1 MKRLIKPL
9 LPLLILALGVGLF
22 VYLKQTRPEQEPAK
36 IRERLWRV
44 AVETLEPR
52 RLAPVLELYG
62 RVETPELLRAAA
74 PAPARV
80 ARVLVREGERVEAGQ
95 LLVELD
101 ARDFAPALAQASAQ
115 VAEIQAQIESEHN
128 RRASD
133 RAALEQERQL
143 LALAEDAVARAQSL
157 TRRQVGS
164 QTDLDQAEQE
174 LARQRLAVSTREQTL
189 ADHPARLR
197 ALEARLQ
204 NAEAQLAEA
213 RLTFERSRVVAPEA
227 ARVTAVS
234 VSAGDQVKSESL
246 LLELFALDSLEIRAR
261 IPAPYQN
268 ELARALA
275 DQGTLPAQALLDG
288 EALDLTL
295 VRLAGEAAA
304 SGLDAFFRIESERH
318 PLRPGQLLSLRLERP
333 AREAVV
339 ALPAGAVY
347 GGDRVYVLSEEGRMR
362 GVPIE
367 PLGAWFAP
375 DGEERLLARAPA
387 LEAGVELIVTHM
399 PNAVEGLRVEPV
411 R

>member
-1 MKRLIKPL
+1 MKRLIKSL
-9 LPLLILALGVGLF
+9 LPLLILALGLGLF
-22 VYLKQTRPEQEPAK
+22 VYLKQTRPQPEPAK

-52 RLAPVLELYG
+52 QLAPVLELYG

-74 PAPARV
+74 PATARV

-115 VAEIQAQIESEHN
+115 VAEIQAQIESEHT
-128 RRASD
+128 RHASD

-174 LARQRLAVSTREQTL
+174 RARQRLAVSTREQTL

-197 ALEARLQ
+197 VLEARLQ
-204 NAEAQLAEA
+204 AAEARLAEA
-213 RLTFERSRVVAPEA
+213 RLAFERSRVVAPEA
-227 ARVTAVS
+227 AIVTAVL
-234 VSAGDQVKSESL
+234 VSAGDQVKGDSV
-246 LLELFALDSLEIRAR
+246 LLELFGLDSLEIRAR
-261 IPAPYQN
+261 IPAPYQG

-288 EALDLTL
+288 EVLDLTL
-295 VRLAGEAAA
+295 VRLAGEASA
-304 SGLDAFFRIESERH
+304 SGIDAFFRIDGEGH
-318 PLRPGQLLSLRLERP
+318 LLRPGQLLTLHLERP
-333 AREAVV
+333 AHAGVV
-339 ALPAGAVY
+339 ALPTAAVY
-347 GGDRVYVLSEEGRMR
+347 GGERIYVLSKEGRMR
-362 GVPIE
+362 AMPIE
-367 PLGAWFAP
+367 PLGTWFAP
-375 DGEERLLARAPA
+375 DGEERLLARVPG
-387 LEAGVELIVTHM
+387 LEAGTELIVTHM